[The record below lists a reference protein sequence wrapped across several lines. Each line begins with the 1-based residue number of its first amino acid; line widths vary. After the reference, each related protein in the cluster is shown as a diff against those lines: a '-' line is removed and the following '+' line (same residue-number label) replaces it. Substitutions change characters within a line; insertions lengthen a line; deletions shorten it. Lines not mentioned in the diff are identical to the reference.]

1 MVPTK
6 KSEGCCGPGFFGGA
20 KIEALVSVDERG
32 QMVLPKEIRE
42 KADIKAG
49 EKFALMSFEQ
59 EGKLCCMVLIKAEE
73 LVGMA
78 KSLLGPVFSEIIK
91 EAK

>member
-6 KSEGCCGPGFFGGA
+6 KPEGCCGSGLFSGA
-20 KIEALVSVDERG
+20 RIEALLSVDERG

-49 EKFALMSFEQ
+49 EKFALMSLEQ
-59 EGKLCCMVLIKAEE
+59 DGKLCCMVLIKASE
-73 LVGMA
+73 LAGMA
-78 KSLLGPVFSEIIK
+78 KNLLGPMLTEMIK
-91 EAK
+91 EE